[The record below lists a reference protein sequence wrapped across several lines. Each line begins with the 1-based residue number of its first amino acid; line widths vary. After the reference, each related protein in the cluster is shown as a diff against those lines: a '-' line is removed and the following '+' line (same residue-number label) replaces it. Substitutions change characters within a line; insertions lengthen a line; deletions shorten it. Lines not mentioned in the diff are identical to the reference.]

1 MTVCAPV
8 DYDSYR
14 HNVPMYVYGGC
25 LFHVWGLN
33 IDVDYVYM
41 CVCFLVN
48 IIVICILA
56 CILSQ
61 QKI

>member
-14 HNVPMYVYGGC
+14 HNVPMYVYGGY

-33 IDVDYVYM
+33 IDV

-48 IIVICILA
+48 ITVICILA